1 MVFSETDR
9 DLRQSSLDN
18 CRRRERGPL
27 HREIPRSLLLL
38 LLSLSLS
45 LLSTATAGNS
55 CGRERKP
62 TAAAAEEELW
72 RRSTITAA
80 AAARGRS
87 LLGPGSYPPRCSS
100 KCGDCTPCRP
110 VHVAVPP
117 GTPVLTEY
125 YPEAWRCKCGGR
137 LYMP

>member
-18 CRRRERGPL
+18 CRRRRGG
-27 HREIPRSLLLL
+27 HCIVRSRDLFFFF
-38 LLSLSLS
+38 SLSLC
-45 LLSTATAGNS
+45 LLSSFLSSNGAGE
-55 CGRERKP
+55 GKRAAKERKP
-62 TAAAAEEELW
+62 TAAAAEEE
-72 RRSTITAA
+72 
-80 AAARGRS
+80 GRS